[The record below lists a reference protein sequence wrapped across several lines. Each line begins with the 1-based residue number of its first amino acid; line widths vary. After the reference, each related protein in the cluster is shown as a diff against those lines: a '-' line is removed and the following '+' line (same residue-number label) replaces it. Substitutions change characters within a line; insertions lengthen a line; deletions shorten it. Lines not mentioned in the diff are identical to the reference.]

1 MMGARYFDGK
11 TAKAHAVEL
20 SIIGE
25 GQEASLRCTSTDGA
39 AINLLLQLSSVQIS
53 ERQQSTPR
61 RITIADGGLLEVL
74 DNTSFQQALDQA
86 GFRDSFV
93 VKAQSS
99 WRWIGASFIGVIFAV
114 GLMFLYGVP
123 LAAKGITYWLPE
135 SADTF
140 LGDQAWPL
148 VEREL
153 FTPSKLS
160 KERQD
165 ELSAKFAD
173 FVAKQ
178 QPDAPKYQLEFRRCK
193 LGPNAI
199 AMPGGRIVLADELVK
214 MSTNDDALIGVL
226 AHELGHVKHRHS
238 MRNIVQASAVTA
250 FISMWLGD
258 VSSLV
263 ALVPSTLATLK
274 YSRDLE
280 TEADDY
286 AVTAMRTAQI
296 STQPM
301 ADLFA
306 KLPKEDG
313 NVLMMSHPITKERIK
328 KFSDK
333 K

>member
-1 MMGARYFDGK
+1 MIAGRFFDGK
-11 TAKAHAVEL
+11 TAKANAVEV
-20 SIIGE
+20 SIVGT
-25 GQEASLRCTSTDGA
+25 GQEASLRIESKDNGG
-39 AINLLLQLSSVQIS
+39 INLLLPLSSVQIS
-53 ERQQSTPR
+53 ELQKATPR
-61 RITIADGGLLEVL
+61 RVSLANGGLLEIP
-74 DNTSFQQALDQA
+74 DNYSFQQALGQA
-86 GFRDSFV
+86 GFTDSFV

-99 WRWIGASFIGVIFAV
+99 WRWIGASFIGVIFAI
-114 GLMFLYGVP
+114 GIMFLYGVP

-135 SADTF
+135 SADTL

-153 FTPSKLS
+153 FKPSKVS
-160 KERQD
+160 KERQA
-165 ELSAKFAD
+165 ELSAKFAG

-178 QPDAPKYQLEFRRCK
+178 GPSVPKYQLEFRSCK
-193 LGPNAI
+193 FGPNAI
-199 AMPGGRIVLADELVK
+199 ALPGGRIVLADELVK
-214 MSTNDDALIGVL
+214 ISTNDDALIGVL

-250 FISMWLGD
+250 FISLWLGD

-263 ALVPSTLATLK
+263 TAVPSALATLK

-286 AVTAMRTAQI
+286 AVTAMRAAQL

-301 ADLFA
+301 ADLFE
-306 KLPKEDG
+306 KLPTSDG
-313 NVLMMSHPITKERIK
+313 NVLMMSHPVTKERIK

>member
-1 MMGARYFDGK
+1 MITARFFDGK
-11 TAKAHAVEL
+11 TAKAHAVDV
-20 SIIGE
+20 SIIGT
-25 GQEASLRCTSTDGA
+25 GQEASLRFASTDGG
-39 AINLLLQLSSVQIS
+39 AINYLHALSSVQIS
-53 ERQQSTPR
+53 ERQKSTPR
-61 RITIADGGLLEVL
+61 RVTLADGGLLEIP
-74 DNTSFQQALDQA
+74 DNYSFQLALDQA
-86 GFRDSFV
+86 GFKDSFV

-99 WRWIGASFIGVIFAV
+99 WRWIGASFVGVIFAV

-123 LAAKGITYWLPE
+123 LAARGITYWLPE
-135 SADTF
+135 SADTL

-165 ELSAKFAD
+165 ELRAKFAA

-178 QPDAPKYQLEFRRCK
+178 PPEVPKYQLEFRRCK
-193 LGPNAI
+193 FGPNAI
-199 AMPGGRIVLADELVK
+199 ALPGGRIVLADELVK
-214 MSTNDDALIGVL
+214 LSTNDDALIGVL

-286 AVTAMRTAQI
+286 AVSAMRSAQL

-306 KLPKEDG
+306 KLPNSDG
-313 NVLMMSHPITKERIK
+313 NVLMMSHPVTKERIK

>member
-1 MMGARYFDGK
+1 MITARFFDGK
-11 TAKAHAVEL
+11 TAKAHAVEV
-20 SIIGE
+20 SIIGT
-25 GQEASLRCTSTDGA
+25 GQEASLRFGSTDGGT
-39 AINLLLQLSSVQIS
+39 INFLHALSSVQIS
-53 ERQQSTPR
+53 ERQKSTPR
-61 RITIADGGLLEVL
+61 RLTLADGGLLEIP
-74 DNTSFQQALDQA
+74 DNYSFQQALDQA

-99 WRWIGASFIGVIFAV
+99 WRWIGASFVGVIFAV

-123 LAAKGITYWLPE
+123 LAARGITHWLPE
-135 SADTF
+135 SADTL

-165 ELSAKFAD
+165 EIRAKFAA

-178 QPDAPKYQLEFRRCK
+178 PPEVPKYQLEFRRCK
-193 LGPNAI
+193 FGPNAI
-199 AMPGGRIVLADELVK
+199 ALPGGRIVLADELVK
-214 MSTNDDALIGVL
+214 LSTNDDALIGVL
-226 AHELGHVKHRHS
+226 AHELGHVRHRHS

-286 AVTAMRTAQI
+286 AVSAMRSAQL

-306 KLPKEDG
+306 KLPNSDG
-313 NVLMMSHPITKERIK
+313 NVLIMSHPVTKERIK

>member
-1 MMGARYFDGK
+1 MIGAKFFDGK
-11 TAKAHAVEL
+11 TAKAHAVEV
-20 SIIGE
+20 SIIGT
-25 GQEASLRCTSTDGA
+25 GQEASLRYVSADSGA
-39 AINLLLQLSSVQIS
+39 ISGLYPLRSIQIS

-61 RITIADGGLLEVL
+61 RVSFSDGGLLEIP
-74 DNTSFQQALDQA
+74 DNYSFQQALDQA
-86 GFRDSFV
+86 GFSDSFV

-99 WRWIGASFIGVIFAV
+99 WRWIGASFVGVIFAV

-135 SADTF
+135 SADTL
-140 LGDQAWPL
+140 LGNQAWPL

-153 FTPSKLS
+153 FTASKLS

-165 ELSAKFAD
+165 ELRAKFAAL
-173 FVAKQ
+173 VAKQ
-178 QPDAPKYQLEFRRCK
+178 LPDAPKYQLEFRRCK
-193 LGPNAI
+193 FGPNAI
-199 AMPGGRIVLADELVK
+199 ALPGGRIVLADELVK
-214 MSTNDDALIGVL
+214 LSTNDDALIGVL

-263 ALVPSTLATLK
+263 AVVPGTLATLK

-280 TEADDY
+280 AEADDY
-286 AVTAMRTAQI
+286 AVSAMRAAQV

-306 KLPKEDG
+306 KLPNTDG
-313 NVLMMSHPITKERIK
+313 SALMMSHPVTKERIK

>member
-1 MMGARYFDGK
+1 MMTARFFDGK
-11 TAKAHAVEL
+11 TAKAHAVDV
-20 SIIGE
+20 SIIGT
-25 GQEASLRCTSTDGA
+25 GQEASLRLASTDGG
-39 AINLLLQLSSVQIS
+39 AINYLHALSSIQIS
-53 ERQQSTPR
+53 ERQKSTPR
-61 RITIADGGLLEVL
+61 RVTLADGGLLEIP
-74 DNTSFQQALDQA
+74 DNYSFQQALDQA
-86 GFRDSFV
+86 GFKDSFV

-99 WRWIGASFIGVIFAV
+99 WRWIGASFVGVIFAV

-123 LAAKGITYWLPE
+123 LAARGITYWLPE
-135 SADTF
+135 SADTL

-165 ELSAKFAD
+165 ELRAKFAA

-178 QPDAPKYQLEFRRCK
+178 PPEVPKYQLEFRRCK
-193 LGPNAI
+193 FGPNAI
-199 AMPGGRIVLADELVK
+199 ALPGGRIVLADELVK
-214 MSTNDDALIGVL
+214 LSTNDDALIGVL

-286 AVTAMRTAQI
+286 AVSAMRSAQL

-306 KLPKEDG
+306 KLPNSDG
-313 NVLMMSHPITKERIK
+313 NVLMMSHPVTKERIK